1 MGTLSRFS
9 EADASQIEDG
19 SHECNVPKLP
29 LSGTSL
35 SQPSDQGPTEVP
47 VPMMDPMATPTIP
60 AAAAPGSTPNTSLIS
75 SRLRSSQKGTPT
87 QGNSGAAR
95 RVCLATR
102 EIVSLDPMHEHSL
115 RDTLPDSPPF
125 LPSDTFSG
133 NRLAPGPLQVQ
144 HPQRP

>member
-29 LSGTSL
+29 LSGTLL

-102 EIVSLDPMHEHSL
+102 EIVSLDPMHEHSCVARARRRL
-115 RDTLPDSPPF
+115 VAPSSLVVPSRDLVVRVMSCQ
-125 LPSDTFSG
+125 SG
-133 NRLAPGPLQVQ
+133 DRF
-144 HPQRP
+144 